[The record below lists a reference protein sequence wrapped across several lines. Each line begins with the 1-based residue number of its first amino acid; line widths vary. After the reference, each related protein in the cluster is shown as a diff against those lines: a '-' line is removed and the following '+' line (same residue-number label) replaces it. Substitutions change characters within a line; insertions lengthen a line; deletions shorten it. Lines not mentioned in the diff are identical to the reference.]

1 MLPKAVKN
9 NKALREFGGE
19 LKPSCSQLLQPAV
32 DHCMEF
38 AAGRIDTEPLRHV
51 CCARRYAV
59 YFDTVVKDGHTTN
72 FLRNRVAKWI

>member
-19 LKPSCSQLLQPAV
+19 LKPSCSQLLKPAV

-38 AAGRIDTEPLRHV
+38 AAGRIDTEPNGQLAELRL
-51 CCARRYAV
+51 RW
-59 YFDTVVKDGHTTN
+59 TGTT
-72 FLRNRVAKWI
+72 L